1 MMYIDV
7 HSITKMLLMLD
18 GLGFN
23 MKHEK
28 RCSTGIL
35 KLDEVLEGGL
45 SLGENVV
52 WEAESGTFAREFMA
66 AFIKQGI
73 IEGNSVIYLDFIY
86 PPQAVMFHL
95 QSLIEQLPKGW
106 KKRLLVLDCFSEAG
120 GQGELVFSDFYDQ
133 APSWMRKV
141 PSSRDPDRFHHFF
154 GRIEREFIT
163 PRTRLVFYSLSMMEQ
178 IWGQDAT
185 KTFFS
190 HVCPALYAYGTLAYW
205 LLIRRAHPLE
215 FIAKIEHTT
224 QIVIDLTKEQDRTY
238 LSVRKGGRRY
248 SPSTYKRREYTVKE
262 LEITL
267 KD

>member
-1 MMYIDV
+1 
-7 HSITKMLLMLD
+7 
-18 GLGFN
+18 
-23 MKHEK
+23 MKQEK
-28 RCSTGIL
+28 RYSTGIL

-45 SLGENVV
+45 FLGENVV

-86 PPQAVMFHL
+86 PPQAIMFHL
-95 QSLIEQLPKGW
+95 EPLVKQLPPGW

-120 GQGELVFSDFYDQ
+120 GHGELVFSDFYDE

-163 PRTRLVFYSLSMMEQ
+163 PCTRLVFYSLSMMEQ
-178 IWGQDAT
+178 IWGQEAT

-205 LLIRRAHPLE
+205 LLIKGAHPMD
-215 FIAKIEHTT
+215 FIANIEHTT
-224 QIVIDLTKEQDRTY
+224 QIVIDLSKEQDRTY
-238 LSVRKGGRRY
+238 LSVKKGGRRY
-248 SPSTYKRREYTVKE
+248 SPYTYRKREYAVDE